1 MCTLVIPALERM
13 KQEDSRD
20 FVVSLGYTI
29 RTSIRKK
36 EKKIQGKNKA
46 DFF

>member
-1 MCTLVIPALERM
+1 VVCRLVIPAFEKM
-13 KQEDSRD
+13 KQDDSCD

-36 EKKIQGKNKA
+36 KYKEK
-46 DFF
+46 

>member
-13 KQEDSRD
+13 KQDSRD